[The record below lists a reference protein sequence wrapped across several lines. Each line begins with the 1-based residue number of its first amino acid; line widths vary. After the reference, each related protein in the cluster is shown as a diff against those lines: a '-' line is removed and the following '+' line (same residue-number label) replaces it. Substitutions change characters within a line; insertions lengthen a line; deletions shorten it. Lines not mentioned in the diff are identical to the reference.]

1 MSDLKAPTYE
11 LMTESLSALVQL
23 FNVHQAQSQTNI
35 NLDRDKVGAEP
46 GDLASEA
53 SYEPWQRPP
62 CLRRC
67 MKKQRPGFRKSSPRT
82 CIKPQPL
89 AQQCHRPLG

>member
-35 NLDRDKVGAEP
+35 NSDRDKVLNRAIWRAKLVMSP
-46 GDLASEA
+46 GSARLAS
-53 SYEPWQRPP
+53 
-62 CLRRC
+62 
-67 MKKQRPGFRKSSPRT
+67 G
-82 CIKPQPL
+82 
-89 AQQCHRPLG
+89 GV